1 MIILYTTN
9 CPRCLMLEKQLDA
22 KNIMYTKNYDV
33 DEMLNKGIM
42 MAPALDV
49 DGQILDFATAMK
61 YVKEL

>member
-1 MIILYTTN
+1 
-9 CPRCLMLEKQLDA
+9 MLEKQLDA